1 MKHGKLYWL
10 SVVATMLIAVG
21 CDESSTSTICTDNT
35 WNCDDN
41 VLYKCVSGNWKSVK
55 KCHEG
60 TTCNQGAA
68 ACIEDETRDAQC
80 LENEHIFAEQ
90 CEPDDVNH
98 CGSHFNDCT
107 KMAGWKSG
115 KCIDKTC
122 IALECAT
129 GYHLASRT
137 DADSKAIAI
146 CDEDTHDACGSA
158 NMKCDADQIC
168 TQGVCS
174 NTCRSGEVVCK
185 GSCINPKT
193 NAKYCGADA
202 SCMNYTACSETEQC
216 IAGKCVISSCTN
228 PEESLCRENGQRI
241 CVNIYGNNLKH
252 CGGCGATCSNK
263 ETAIASGCNYG
274 RCTYTCKDDM
284 VNCGTEIEP
293 ICLPNEQLKN
303 DAQRCGDCNTKCNEN
318 ELCQNGQCVINS
330 CLENACL
337 YNNACINRTDKCGKQ
352 CMNCNSDNH
361 ALTGLCQ
368 DGTCITL
375 SCVAGYHLYENT
387 CEPDSLEHCGAH
399 GNACNV
405 EGATNICANGKCSST
420 CKEGYGKLNG
430 SCLPAMI
437 STWEVTSNNLNV
449 AFPIQGRAGAIV
461 IDWGDDTRSEIASGD
476 AQYISHAYLNTG
488 IYVIT
493 VFGTIEKWSCCK
505 DWKVWSDHCLGCNT
519 CDKLLSIRSFGNV
532 AFDRC
537 AFARTKNLESM
548 PTKGTAKFYDNDAS
562 YAFYRSSFNND
573 ISGWDTSSITNMS
586 HMFQETSAFNQ
597 PIENWDVSNVTD
609 MSAMFAGRKHYNSKN
624 EVIAYTSTVFNQP
637 LNNWDVSSVK
647 NMSEMFSIAS
657 AFNQPLDNW
666 NVSNV
671 TDMSAM
677 FEHAEAFDQPLENWN
692 VSNVTNMSAMFYQ
705 AYRFDHSLNN
715 WNVSNVTNMSAMFR
729 DTSHFN
735 QPLDNWDVS
744 NVTDMSNMFYQAYRF
759 NHSLN
764 NWNVSNV
771 TNMKEM
777 FSETS
782 AFNKPL
788 ENWDVSNV
796 IDMWHIFYNAKA
808 FNQPLNNWDVS
819 KVTNMKE
826 MFSGASAFNKP
837 LNNWNVSNVTNMSYM
852 FQGARA
858 FNQTLNN
865 WDVSNVTNMEGMFE
879 KAEAFNQPLNNWNV
893 SNVTNMYA
901 MFMDASAFN
910 QPLNNWNVFNVTYM
924 TGMFKGAKAFN
935 QPLNNWKPR
944 NVISMSG
951 MFEGAEHFNQ
961 RLDFWPTEN
970 VTNLSY
976 MFSGAS
982 AFNQPL
988 FSYLSNVT
996 DMSYMFSGASAFNQ
1010 PLYWNTSNVKR
1021 MNNMFDGARAF
1032 NQWLFWDVSNVTNM
1046 EEMFKDARTF
1056 NQPLDEWRIHKY
1068 VSLNNIFSGSGL
1080 NYVNFCKTL
1089 KSPYSTLWSSY
1100 GSGLGLNYVCK

>member
-41 VLYKCVSGNWKSVK
+41 VLYQCVSGNWKSVK

-80 LENEHIFAEQ
+80 LANEHIFAEQ

-122 IALECAT
+122 IAIECAT
-129 GYHLASRT
+129 GYHLANRT
-137 DADSKAIAI
+137 NADSKAIAI

-158 NMKCDADQIC
+158 NLKCDADQIC

-228 PEESLCRENGQRI
+228 PEESLCREDGQRI

-405 EGATNICANGKCSST
+405 EEATNICANGKCSST

-493 VFGTIEKWSCCK
+493 VFGTIEKWSCGNDYNMTIFTTSCK
-505 DWKVWSDHCLGCNT
+505 NRKT
-519 CDKLLSIRSFGNV
+519 CDGLISIRSFGNV
-532 AFDRC
+532 TFGIC
-537 AFARTKNLESM
+537 AFGYTPKLESF
-548 PTKGTAKFYDNDAS
+548 PAKGTPKFYNNDAS
-562 YAFYRSSFNND
+562 SAFYGSSFNND

-586 HMFQETSAFNQ
+586 FMFEKAEAFNQPLENWDVSNVTNMSYMFYGASAFNQ
-597 PIENWDVSNVTD
+597 PLENWDVSNVTNMSYMFWRSKAFNQPLENWNVSNVTNMEGMFLLALAFNQPLENWNVSNVTDMEEMFRYARAFNQPLENWDVSNVTD
-609 MSAMFAGRKHYNSKN
+609 MSAMFEYAES
-624 EVIAYTSTVFNQP
+624 FNQP
-637 LNNWDVSSVK
+637 
-647 NMSEMFSIAS
+647 
-657 AFNQPLDNW
+657 
-666 NVSNV
+666 
-671 TDMSAM
+671 
-677 FEHAEAFDQPLENWN
+677 
-692 VSNVTNMSAMFYQ
+692 
-705 AYRFDHSLNN
+705 
-715 WNVSNVTNMSAMFR
+715 
-729 DTSHFN
+729 
-735 QPLDNWDVS
+735 
-744 NVTDMSNMFYQAYRF
+744 
-759 NHSLN
+759 
-764 NWNVSNV
+764 
-771 TNMKEM
+771 
-777 FSETS
+777 
-782 AFNKPL
+782 
-788 ENWDVSNV
+788 
-796 IDMWHIFYNAKA
+796 
-808 FNQPLNNWDVS
+808 
-819 KVTNMKE
+819 
-826 MFSGASAFNKP
+826 
-837 LNNWNVSNVTNMSYM
+837 
-852 FQGARA
+852 
-858 FNQTLNN
+858 LNN
-865 WDVSNVTNMEGMFE
+865 WDVSNVTNM
-879 KAEAFNQPLNNWNV
+879 
-893 SNVTNMYA
+893 Y
-901 MFMDASAFN
+901 
-910 QPLNNWNVFNVTYM
+910 
-924 TGMFKGAKAFN
+924 
-935 QPLNNWKPR
+935 
-944 NVISMSG
+944 
-951 MFEGAEHFNQ
+951 
-961 RLDFWPTEN
+961 
-970 VTNLSY
+970 
-976 MFSGAS
+976 
-982 AFNQPL
+982 
-988 FSYLSNVT
+988 
-996 DMSYMFSGASAFNQ
+996 
-1010 PLYWNTSNVKR
+1010 
-1021 MNNMFDGARAF
+1021 
-1032 NQWLFWDVSNVTNM
+1032 
-1046 EEMFKDARTF
+1046 EMFKDARAF
-1056 NQPLDEWRIHKY
+1056 NQPLDKWRIGY
-1068 VSLNNIFSGSGL
+1068 YTRFVSMSDIFLRSGL
-1080 NYVNFCKTL
+1080 NQENYCKTV
-1089 KSPYSTLWSSY
+1089 KGPYSDKWSKAN
-1100 GSGLGLNYVCK
+1100 LGLTYLCK